1 MIYELR
7 IYRCVP
13 KRLPA
18 LLKRFETTTLELFKK
33 HGMRQAGFWTVEVG
47 PHMSTDLYYML
58 AWESMGERE
67 QKWNA
72 FQADPEWIEKRAQS
86 EADGAIID
94 ELHNMF
100 LKPTAFSAVK

>member
-1 MIYELR
+1 MIHELR

-18 LLKRFETTTLELFKK
+18 LLKRFETTTLDLFKK

-47 PHMSTDLYYML
+47 PHMSTDLYYL
-58 AWESMGERE
+58 LGRESMAERE

-72 FQADPEWIEKRAQS
+72 FQADPEWIEKRAASGSRRRHRRRAAQHVPRS
-86 EADGAIID
+86 RR
-94 ELHNMF
+94 
-100 LKPTAFSAVK
+100 PSPR